1 MVNEYGLLRRIKITK
16 KLEELFN
23 MTSDE
28 PEETVAPTL
37 EPELS
42 QEFISQETLSTIERV
57 EAALPQ
63 VKGLESS
70 DAELDELSELAKTA
84 FNNLMDLGMQ
94 VDPRFSAEIFSG
106 AGTMLGHAI
115 TAKTTKLNKKLKMV
129 QLQIQKAD
137 LERKIAATDKKD
149 EQPTP
154 LGTGK
159 VLDRNDLLRALM
171 SEAHAK
177 KDSGDK

>member
-1 MVNEYGLLRRIKITK
+1 MK

-23 MTSDE
+23 MTSDDS
-28 PEETVAPTL
+28 EETVAPTL

-42 QEFISQETLSTIERV
+42 QELINQETLKTIERV

-63 VKGLESS
+63 VRDLETS
-70 DAELDELSELAKTA
+70 DGELDELSGLAKDA

-94 VDPRFSAEIFSG
+94 ADARFSAEIFNS

-115 TAKTTKLNKKLKMV
+115 TAKTAKLNKKLKMV
-129 QLQIQKAD
+129 QLQIQKAELD
-137 LERKIAATDKKD
+137 RKIAAGKKEE
-149 EQPTP
+149 EQPTK

-159 VLDRNDLLRALM
+159 IVDRNELLRALIAE
-171 SEAHAK
+171 SHAK